1 MAETWG
7 GPLWRAADLYTPMA
21 LRVAATLRVAD
32 AIAAGVTTGPALAA
46 RLGVAEDPLVR
57 VLDHLVTA
65 GFLSGDDGSYALT
78 DDGQWLRDDHPERV
92 RSQIDLT
99 GAIGRADLSAVELLH
114 TVRTGEA
121 AFPQRFGHGFWEDLA
136 AHPEV
141 AESFD
146 RTMGSQEVAEVAAA
160 YDWAALGDV
169 IDVGGGDGTLLIGL
183 LTAHPSLRGTVID
196 LPAPATTAEKA
207 LRAAGLADR
216 GRALTG
222 SFFDPLPGGAGGYV
236 LSRVLHDWSDADAAR
251 ILANCARGGPVIVI
265 EEANGGVINTEMNL
279 RMLAYCLGRERTVDQ
294 LVHLARGAGLAPGR
308 VVSTGYRDVIELL
321 PAPAP
326 S

>member
-7 GPLWRAADLYTPMA
+7 GALWRAADLYTPMA

-32 AIAAGVTTGPALAA
+32 LIAAGVMAGPDLAA

-65 GFLSGDDGSYALT
+65 GFLADENGSYALT

-99 GAIGRADLSAVELLH
+99 GAIGRADLCAVELLH

-121 AFPQRFGHGFWEDLA
+121 AFPQRFGHGFWDDLA
-136 AHPEV
+136 ANPEV

-146 RTMGSQEVAEVAAA
+146 RSMGAQEVGEVAAA
-160 YDWAALGDV
+160 YDWAALGEV
-169 IDVGGGDGTLLIGL
+169 VDVGGGDGTLLIGL
-183 LTAHPSLRGTVID
+183 LRAHPGLRGTVID
-196 LPAPATTAEKA
+196 LPAPAAAAAEA
-207 LRAAGLADR
+207 LRKAGLADR
-216 GRALTG
+216 GRVLTG
-222 SFFDPLPGGAGGYV
+222 SFFDPLPGGAGGYI
-236 LSRVLHDWSDADAAR
+236 LSRVIHDWGDADAAR
-251 ILANCARGGPVIVI
+251 ILANCARAGRVIVI
-265 EEANGGVINTEMNL
+265 EETGRGAVNTEMDL
-279 RMLAYCLGRERTVDQ
+279 RMLAYCLGRERTVEQ
-294 LVHLARGAGLAPGR
+294 LVDLARGAGLTPGT
-308 VVSTGYRDVIELL
+308 VVSTGRRQIVELL
-321 PAPAP
+321 PAPV